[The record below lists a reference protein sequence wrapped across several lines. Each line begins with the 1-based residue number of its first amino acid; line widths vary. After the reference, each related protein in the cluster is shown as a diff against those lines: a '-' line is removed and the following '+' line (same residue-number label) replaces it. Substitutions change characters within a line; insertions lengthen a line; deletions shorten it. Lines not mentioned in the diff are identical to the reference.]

1 MQLKL
6 TYDVLF
12 YEGTDTRAE
21 VHDTDLDFAGSEV
34 SEAEKE
40 GVVCVAVFRMAEAEL
55 KRLTEQLRIVAKKY
69 WHSAPR
75 ALDAKF
81 QYKLRWTDLS
91 RPFFLFLVSL

>member
-12 YEGTDTRAE
+12 YAGTDTRAE
-21 VHDTDLDFAGSEV
+21 MQEADLDFAGCEV

-40 GVVCVAVFRMAEAEL
+40 GVVCLVVFRIGEAEL
-55 KRLTEQLRIVAKKY
+55 KRLPEQLRIAAKKY

-81 QYKLRWTDLS
+81 QYKRMDFSPEVGEVLGL
-91 RPFFLFLVSL
+91 P